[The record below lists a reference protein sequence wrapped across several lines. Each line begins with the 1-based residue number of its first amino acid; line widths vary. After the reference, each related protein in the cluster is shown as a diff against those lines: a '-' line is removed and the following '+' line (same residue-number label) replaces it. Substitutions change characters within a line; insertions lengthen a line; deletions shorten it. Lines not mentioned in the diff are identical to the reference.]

1 MVESNQIE
9 SSLPVPE
16 ADLLG
21 LLAADI
27 TRALEDVSVPAYIV
41 DSQRRVRWQN
51 AASIELVGD
60 LRGRLDATILGPED
74 LRRARVA
81 FAQKQNGATHTEVEV
96 SVARPDGTRVR
107 VSVTSAPLKN
117 ADGTMIG

>member
-1 MVESNQIE
+1 MSLSAVPVRRSAHSSETAE
-9 SSLPVPE
+9 SSLRVPA
-16 ADLLG
+16 ADLVAALTADVLG
-21 LLAADI
+21 TLDAV
-27 TRALEDVSVPAYIV
+27 RVPAYIV

-96 SVARPDGTRVR
+96 SVARPDGT
-107 VSVTSAPLKN
+107 
-117 ADGTMIG
+117 

>member
-27 TRALEDVSVPAYIV
+27 TR
-41 DSQRRVRWQN
+41 
-51 AASIELVGD
+51 G
-60 LRGRLDATILGPED
+60 LGPKNGD
-74 LRRARVA
+74 ASTRRTQQSGDCTQHGALPGSVFSEHDKEFARGKFRRHVA
-81 FAQKQNGATHTEVEV
+81 KRSKSPELFGEV
-96 SVARPDGTRVR
+96 SENHSGNSGG
-107 VSVTSAPLKN
+107 SV
-117 ADGTMIG
+117 